1 MDIFPKT
8 VICDSLL
15 EYLSLNNSG
24 CGLYA
29 HRPEQAIVM
38 QPEVLSADQW
48 EHFMENNLGRS
59 TGSGWIGSLLSS
71 SQQPAPVLTEADQ
84 KQLHY
89 ILSTAPT
96 WDR

>member
-1 MDIFPKT
+1 MNYD
-8 VICDSLL
+8 
-15 EYLSLNNSG
+15 G
-24 CGLYA
+24 CP

-48 EHFMENNLGRS
+48 ENFMENNLGR
-59 TGSGWIGSLLSS
+59 TGSGCMSSLFSSS
-71 SQQPAPVLTEADQ
+71 SQQPAPVLTEAAE
-84 KQLHY
+84 KQLLY